1 LRSVFKVLSY
11 IQIHP
16 LLWLIIALAIVTG
29 HFIELSLFLL
39 IVIIHELGHAVAA
52 SYLSWRIKRIYLMP
66 FGGVAEIDEH
76 GNRPIKEEAIVIL
89 SGPLQHVWM
98 MALAFLFHQFS
109 WMPPHL
115 YEKFIEFNMMVLIF
129 NLLPIWPLDGGKLV
143 YLWRSMKE
151 AFPLAHRRTMAISSA
166 SLLVFTLIVLILQ
179 PFNLNIWV
187 IIAFLSFSL
196 YFEWKQSRYVF
207 VRFLLERYYGKKID
221 FQVLKQIHVSEDE
234 SILHVLQKFQ
244 RGYKHL
250 IIIEKEDNE
259 SAQLDENEILHAY
272 FTEKMLSAKIGELL
286 YPY

>member
-1 LRSVFKVLSY
+1 MKALKLLSY

-16 LLWLIIALAIVTG
+16 LLWLMIAIAILTG
-29 HFIELSLFLL
+29 NFIDLSLFLI
-39 IVIIHELGHAVAA
+39 IVLIHELGHAVAA
-52 SYLSWRIKRIYLMP
+52 SYLSWRIKRISLLP
-66 FGGVAEIDEH
+66 FGGVAEMDEH

-89 SGPLQHVWM
+89 AGPLQHVWM
-98 MALAFLFHQFS
+98 MGLTFLLFQIS
-109 WMPPHL
+109 WVPLEL
-115 YEKFIEFNMMVLIF
+115 YQKFIEFNIMVLIF
-129 NLLPIWPLDGGKLV
+129 NLLPIWPLDGGKLI
-143 YLWRSMKE
+143 YLWRSLKE
-151 AFPLAHRRTMAISSA
+151 SFPLAHRRTMAISA
-166 SLLVFTLIVLILQ
+166 VSLLLFTLIVLALQ
-179 PFNLNIWV
+179 PFNLNMWV

-234 SILHVLQKFQ
+234 SILKVLQKFQ

-250 IIIEKEDNE
+250 IIIEKDDNE

>member
-1 LRSVFKVLSY
+1 
-11 IQIHP
+11 
-16 LLWLIIALAIVTG
+16 
-29 HFIELSLFLL
+29 
-39 IVIIHELGHAVAA
+39 
-52 SYLSWRIKRIYLMP
+52 M
-66 FGGVAEIDEH
+66 DEH

-89 SGPLQHVWM
+89 AGPLQHVWM
-98 MALAFLFHQFS
+98 MGLTFLLFQIS
-109 WMPPHL
+109 WVPLEL
-115 YEKFIEFNMMVLIF
+115 YQKFIEFNIMVLIF
-129 NLLPIWPLDGGKLV
+129 NLLPIWPLDGGKLI
-143 YLWRSMKE
+143 YLWRSLKE
-151 AFPLAHRRTMAISSA
+151 SFPLAHRRTMAISA
-166 SLLVFTLIVLILQ
+166 VSLLLFTLIVLALQ
-179 PFNLNIWV
+179 PFNLNMWV

-234 SILHVLQKFQ
+234 SILRVLQKFQ

-250 IIIEKEDNE
+250 IIIEKDDNE

>member
-1 LRSVFKVLSY
+1 MRALKVLSY

-16 LLWLIIALAIVTG
+16 LLWLMIALAVLTG
-29 HFIELSLFLL
+29 HFIDLSLFLM
-39 IVIIHELGHAVAA
+39 IVVIHELGHAVAA
-52 SYLSWRIKRIYLMP
+52 SYLSWRVKRISLLP
-66 FGGVAEIDEH
+66 FGGVAELDEH

-89 SGPLQHVWM
+89 AGPLQHIWM
-98 MALAFLFHQFS
+98 MGLTFLLFQFS
-109 WMPPHL
+109 LISPEL
-115 YEKFIEFNMMVLIF
+115 YQKFIEFNIMVLIF
-129 NLLPIWPLDGGKLV
+129 NLLPIWPLDGGKLM
-143 YLWRSMKE
+143 YLWLSLRE
-151 AFPLAHRRTMAISSA
+151 AFPVAHRKTMVLSSV
-166 SLLVFTLIVLILQ
+166 SLLLFTLTVIVIQ
-179 PFNLNIWV
+179 PFNLNLWV
-187 IIAFLSFSL
+187 IIAFLAFSL

-234 SILHVLQKFQ
+234 SILQVLQRFQ

-259 SAQLDENEILHAY
+259 SVQLDENEILHAY

>member
-1 LRSVFKVLSY
+1 MNVFKVLSY

-16 LLWLIIALAIVTG
+16 ILWLIIALAIVTG
-29 HFIELSLFLL
+29 HFIELALFLL

-52 SYLSWRIKRIYLMP
+52 SYLSWRIKRIHLMP

-98 MALAFLFHQFS
+98 MGLGFLFYQFS

-151 AFPLAHRRTMAISSA
+151 PFPLAHRRTMAISSA
-166 SLLVFTLIVLILQ
+166 SLLLFTLIVLILQ

>member
-1 LRSVFKVLSY
+1 MKALKLLSY

-16 LLWLIIALAIVTG
+16 LLWLMIAIAILTG
-29 HFIELSLFLL
+29 NFIDLSLFLI
-39 IVIIHELGHAVAA
+39 IVLIHELGHAVAA
-52 SYLSWRIKRIYLMP
+52 SYLSWRIKRISLLP
-66 FGGVAEIDEH
+66 FGGVAEMDEH

-89 SGPLQHVWM
+89 AGPLQHVWM
-98 MALAFLFHQFS
+98 MGLTFLLFQIS
-109 WMPPHL
+109 WVPLEL
-115 YEKFIEFNMMVLIF
+115 YQKFIEFNIMVLIF
-129 NLLPIWPLDGGKLV
+129 NLLPIWPLDGGKLI
-143 YLWRSMKE
+143 YLWRSLKE
-151 AFPLAHRRTMAISSA
+151 SFPLAHRRTMAISA
-166 SLLVFTLIVLILQ
+166 VSLLLFTLIVLALQ
-179 PFNLNIWV
+179 PFNLNMWV

-234 SILHVLQKFQ
+234 SILRVLQKFQ

-250 IIIEKEDNE
+250 IIIEKDDNE